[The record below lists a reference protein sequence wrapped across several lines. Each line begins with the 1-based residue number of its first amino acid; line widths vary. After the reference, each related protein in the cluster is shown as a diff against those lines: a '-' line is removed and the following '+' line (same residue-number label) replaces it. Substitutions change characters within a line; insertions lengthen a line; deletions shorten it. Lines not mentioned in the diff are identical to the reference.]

1 MSRMTPEI
9 FRTRYGPW
17 ALVAGA
23 SEGLGAEFATQ
34 LAARGLNLL
43 LIARREDVLAQLS
56 ARLRS
61 EYAVEV
67 RPLALDLARED
78 LTQALTEAIGELEV
92 GLLVYNAA
100 LSMIGSYL
108 DIALEDHLREIAIN
122 CRAPMTLAYL
132 CGQSMR
138 KRGHGGILL
147 MSSLGGAQGSALLVN
162 YTATKAY
169 NRLLGE
175 GLWDELRS
183 HGVDVLACCPP
194 AVSTPGYLASAPQ
207 GSMSALTPRVVV
219 SEALAALGKGPV
231 IIPGWTYR
239 LANIVMQR
247 FLPRTSTIK
256 LMGRVTR
263 GMYQRSS

>member
-1 MSRMTPEI
+1 MARVTPEK
-9 FRTRYGPW
+9 FRARYGPW

-34 LAARGLNLL
+34 LAARGLNLV
-43 LIARREDVLAQLS
+43 LIARRADALEEIS
-56 ARLRS
+56 TRLRR

-67 RPLALDLARED
+67 RPLPLDLARED
-78 LTQALTEAIGELEV
+78 LAQVVAAATSELEI

-100 LSMIGSYL
+100 LSRIGPYFETSL
-108 DIALEDHLREIAIN
+108 ADHQRELAIN

-132 CGQSMR
+132 LGQPMLKR
-138 KRGHGGILL
+138 KRGGILL

-169 NRLLGE
+169 NRLLAE
-175 GLWDELRS
+175 GLWDELREQ
-183 HGVDVLACCPP
+183 GVDVLTCCPP
-194 AVSTPGYLASAPQ
+194 AVSTPGYLASAPK
-207 GSMSALTPRVVV
+207 GTMSALTPHAVA
-219 SEALAALGKGPV
+219 SEALAALGHGPT

-239 LANIVMQR
+239 LANFLMQR
-247 FLPRTSTIK
+247 VLPRKTTIK

-263 GMYQRSS
+263 GRYQ

>member
-1 MSRMTPEI
+1 MTHNTQDA

-43 LIARREDVLAQLS
+43 LIARREELLKTLGAQLT
-56 ARLRS
+56 RT
-61 EYAVEV
+61 YAVEV
-67 RPLALDLARED
+67 RTLPLDLARED
-78 LTQALTEAIGELEV
+78 LEHVVREATADLEI

-100 LSMIGSYL
+100 VSMIGPYFEIPL
-108 DIALEDHLREIAIN
+108 KDHLREIAVN

-132 CGQSMR
+132 LGLPML
-138 KRGHGGILL
+138 KRGRGGILL

-169 NRLLGE
+169 NRLLAE
-175 GLWDELRS
+175 GLWDELRGQ
-183 HGVDVLACCPP
+183 GVDVLTSCPA
-194 AVSTPGYLASAPQ
+194 AVSTPGYLASAPR
-207 GSMSALTPRVVV
+207 GSMSSMTPQAVVRE
-219 SEALAALGKGPV
+219 SLAALGRGPA
-231 IIPGWTYR
+231 IIPGRTYR
-239 LANIVMQR
+239 LANVFMQR
-247 FLPRTSTIK
+247 FLPRKSAIK

-263 GMYQRSS
+263 RMYEQP